1 MSGSSRDDVST
12 ITGSARVRSSALR
25 RRSTSRPATLGRLRS
40 SRITFGAI
48 PISCHGCEPSPK
60 KKSKASAPS
69 RATNTWLARL
79 RAWNARSVR
88 AASFGSSS
96 TSRIS
101 TSCWEFTWSSA
112 PSRSVPPRA
121 QALLQHSI
129 TTYAGPRERGVR
141 ALRRHA
147 PSRCRPQPLELG
159 LHVLL
164 VAVRADAVAEVGG
177 GALLDVRSEEHTSE
191 LQSRLHLVCR
201 LLLEKKKNIIV
212 EHID

>member
-1 MSGSSRDDVST
+1 
-12 ITGSARVRSSALR
+12 
-25 RRSTSRPATLGRLRS
+25 
-40 SRITFGAI
+40 
-48 PISCHGCEPSPK
+48 
-60 KKSKASAPS
+60 
-69 RATNTWLARL
+69 
-79 RAWNARSVR
+79 
-88 AASFGSSS
+88 S

-177 GALLDVRSEEHTSE
+177 GALLDVALDRLPLLGRIADPLAVGANREQSFE
-191 LQSRLHLVCR
+191 LLHMPPETEDAVGHLEARVQLVDIHG
-201 LLLEKKKNIIV
+201 LGDE
-212 EHID
+212 